1 MGMFRG
7 WLSTAVIHVLSD
19 GSPLQREE
27 GAYVLGHIGT
37 GKAWEAVKERLPKE
51 EDRKV
56 RKRIEELLNHRSKKT
71 SELI

>member
-1 MGMFRG
+1 M
-7 WLSTAVIHVLSD
+7 IHVLSD

-37 GKAWEAVKERLPKE
+37 GKAWEALKERLPRE

-56 RKRIEELLNHRSKKT
+56 RKRIEELLKHPPKKMR
-71 SELI
+71 